1 LGGDVALFV
10 LLVVGLVV
18 AQTWLDW
25 SASIKGWVVP
35 HWAKGVALGGV
46 IAVSLAATASVAS
59 VWLQDTAAQLS
70 GGIVSW
76 PFWIEF
82 ALLLAGMGIIVLA
95 ARRKRVRTVLLIACL
110 VAGAF
115 WLGMAL

>member
-1 LGGDVALFV
+1 L
-10 LLVVGLVV
+10 
-18 AQTWLDW
+18 T
-25 SASIKGWVVP
+25 
-35 HWAKGVALGGV
+35 
-46 IAVSLAATASVAS
+46 
-59 VWLQDTAAQLS
+59 

-82 ALLLAGMGIIVLA
+82 VLLLAVMGIIVLA